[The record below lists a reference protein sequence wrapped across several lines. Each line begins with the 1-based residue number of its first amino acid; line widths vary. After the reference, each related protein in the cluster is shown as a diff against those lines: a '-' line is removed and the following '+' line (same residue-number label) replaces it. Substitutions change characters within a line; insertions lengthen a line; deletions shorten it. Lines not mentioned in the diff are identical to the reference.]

1 VKFGLRWPDEG
12 ESKVAERVVAERM
25 IRQLHAARV
34 GGDLAGLCACFAEQG
49 RFEIVGAS
57 ADKPIAIRANG
68 LAEFKPW
75 LSMMVKVFRLTE
87 YSLLSLVVEWP
98 RATAHWRADIY
109 SKVTGV
115 TVSTDLV
122 DLVELSEDR
131 ILSYTEFF
139 APR

>member
-1 VKFGLRWPDEG
+1 M
-12 ESKVAERVVAERM
+12 AERVVAERL
-25 IRQLHAARV
+25 IRELHAARV
-34 GGDLAGLCACFAEQG
+34 RGDLAGLCALFADQG

-75 LSMMVKVFRLTE
+75 LAMMVKVFRLTD
-87 YSLLSLVVEWP
+87 YQLLSLVVEWP
-98 RATAHWRADIY
+98 RATAHWRTDIY

-115 TVSTDLV
+115 TVPTELV
-122 DLVELSEDR
+122 DLVELSSDR

>member
-1 VKFGLRWPDEG
+1 M
-12 ESKVAERVVAERM
+12 AERVVAERL
-25 IRQLHAARV
+25 IRDLHAARV
-34 GGDLAGLCACFAEQG
+34 GGDLTGLCRLFADQG
-49 RFEIVGAS
+49 RYEIVGAS

-75 LSMMVKVFRLTE
+75 LSMMVKVFRLSN
-87 YSLLSLVVEWP
+87 YDLLSLVVEWP
-98 RATAHWRADIY
+98 RATAHWRTDIY

-115 TVSTDLV
+115 TVPTELV
-122 DLVELSEDR
+122 DLFELGQDR